1 MKIKIGTRASRLAMW
16 QAHYIQQCLEKA
28 GAETEIIAIETKGD
42 KVLNVAL
49 SKIGSKGVF
58 TEEFEEMLLT
68 GEIHI
73 AVHSAKDLQSD
84 LGSEFEI
91 VAFTEREK
99 PNDVLISDK
108 AVDLSQPLTI
118 GSSSVRRVA
127 FFKRYYP
134 HINLVNIRGNLQTRI
149 AKMREGQCDALML
162 AFAGVNR
169 MEYNDLIVHEFP
181 VEEFIPPVGQGTV
194 AVQVAVN
201 LDNSIKD
208 FVKNACND
216 SKVEECLLAERAFLA
231 TMKGGCSIPVFGHAK
246 KVGEVI
252 TLKAGIVSLDGSE
265 KIVVESAKADSEA
278 SVELGE
284 RVALEVL
291 NNGGKEILDQI
302 KITQ

>member
-1 MKIKIGTRASRLAMW
+1 LKIKIGTRASRLAMW

-84 LGSEFEI
+84 LGDEFEI

-108 AVDLSQPLTI
+108 AIDLSQPLTI

-194 AVQVAVN
+194 AVQIAAN
-201 LDNSIKD
+201 LDSSVKD
-208 FVKNACND
+208 FVKNACNN
-216 SKVEECLLAERAFLA
+216 SEVEVCLRAERAFLA

-246 KVGEVI
+246 KVQDII
-252 TLKAGIVSLDGSE
+252 TIKAGIVSLDGSE
-265 KIVVESAKADSEA
+265 KILIESTQLDSET
-278 SVELGE
+278 SFELGE

-291 NNGGKEILDQI
+291 ANGGKEILDQI
-302 KITQ
+302 KISQ